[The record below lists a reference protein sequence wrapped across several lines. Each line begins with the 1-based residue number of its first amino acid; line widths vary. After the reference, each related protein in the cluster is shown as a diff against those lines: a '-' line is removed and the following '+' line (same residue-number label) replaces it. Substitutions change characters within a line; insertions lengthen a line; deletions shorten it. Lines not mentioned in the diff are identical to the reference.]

1 MKRFMKHIKYFNLAI
16 LIGVAVL
23 VGMGIVSLDPQMG
36 FSSIAGLMV
45 FGSIGWVPGGNDYT
59 TATGSQ
65 NIPKLFSSKLLQK
78 YYPKSLLTYTSNT
91 AFEGELKQ
99 MGDEVVI
106 PTLGNVTVRDYV
118 KGQKTIW
125 EEIVSQPVK
134 FTINRAVEWAIKQNT
149 IDAKQFVVKGLIDKY
164 AADAAEQTRIVIDRS
179 YLASIY
185 LDAGSYNQGIAAGM
199 SSGFFN
205 LGVTGTPI
213 VLNKANIITYL
224 MMCEAVLNEAD
235 VPMTGRWVALPT
247 WARFLLDDSEIKDAS
262 LTGLAKSSLVDES
275 GYIRNIGKFR
285 VYESNLYTPVV
296 DSGAGKTCY
305 NILFGIKD
313 AVTTATQLVETKN
326 FTQFEN
332 DWGQGMK
339 GLQVYDW
346 KVIKGQGLGVLYAS
360 ISSVF

>member
-164 AADAAEQTRIVIDRS
+164 AADAAEQD
-179 YLASIY
+179 
-185 LDAGSYNQGIAAGM
+185 
-199 SSGFFN
+199 
-205 LGVTGTPI
+205 
-213 VLNKANIITYL
+213 
-224 MMCEAVLNEAD
+224 
-235 VPMTGRWVALPT
+235 
-247 WARFLLDDSEIKDAS
+247 
-262 LTGLAKSSLVDES
+262 
-275 GYIRNIGKFR
+275 
-285 VYESNLYTPVV
+285 
-296 DSGAGKTCY
+296 
-305 NILFGIKD
+305 
-313 AVTTATQLVETKN
+313 
-326 FTQFEN
+326 
-332 DWGQGMK
+332 
-339 GLQVYDW
+339 
-346 KVIKGQGLGVLYAS
+346 
-360 ISSVF
+360 